1 MIITPA
7 LVVLLLLTFVLV
19 FLFVKTIDKR
29 KWLTFLLSLVL
40 TPIIYFYVLYPLIN
54 IFSSY
59 HHQKYFNSE
68 AWNES
73 PELRYE
79 MSDNIIASDT
89 LIGATKNDIM
99 QLLGTYEWLSWNDSI
114 KDNDTNKWNY
124 GLGLKPGALNEQ
136 KECIELIF
144 KNDKVIKIN
153 TYQEQITFDAK
164 KQTK

>member
-1 MIITPA
+1 MIITPT
-7 LVVLLLLTFVLV
+7 LVILLLLTFVLV

-40 TPIIYFYVLYPLIN
+40 TPITYFYVLYPLIN

-68 AWNES
+68 SWVEA
-73 PELRYE
+73 PQLRYE
-79 MSDNIIASDT
+79 MSDNIISSDT
-89 LIGATKNDIM
+89 LIGATKNDVK

-114 KDNDTNKWNY
+114 KDHDVNKWNY
-124 GLGLKPGALNEQ
+124 ALGLKPGALNEQ
-136 KECIELIF
+136 KECMELIF

-153 TYQEQITFDAK
+153 TYQEKITFDVK
-164 KQTK
+164 EQTK